1 MIDKE
6 WTRIIFQQDEE
17 DQWSY
22 LDVTV
27 LSRTLQATIKLTN
40 FTNVSDIIMQVITNS
55 LHLFI
60 KQ

>member
-40 FTNVSDIIMQVITNS
+40 FTNVYDITMQVITNS

>member
-1 MIDKE
+1 MDKE

-27 LSRTLQATIKLTN
+27 LSRTQQSTIKLTN
-40 FTNVSDIIMQVITNS
+40 FTDVYDIIMQVITNN